1 MKNIH
6 NFICSSPTKKQ
17 LKGLQVCP
25 CTDFDGND
33 SKQHFMW
40 RNILKTAIALYIP
53 LLVFSLYWGYVQKQS
68 LIQSMGSIQQRN
80 ILNKSYHL
88 IDQSI
93 NLISITSFWSDINFP
108 EAFSKTNPL
117 DDTFIN
123 NYIRIMQ
130 GYPIYDQLRFIDLH
144 GDEVLR
150 FERIALD
157 SMAPKELQNKIDRDY
172 IKRGLA
178 LERGQVYVSPIEL
191 NKENGI
197 VEVPHRPVLRG
208 VTQIFDGN
216 DVQVGLAVVNF
227 NMDNIFSFMK
237 SRITEDNFFLL
248 DTDGCIITSNLDF
261 NTLAHQNKMT
271 PKDSSIQKRLELKNL
286 IFKKDTFFMENG
298 SLWTYQNVRTGYE
311 RDVGM
316 NRYAGMAEIVS
327 DNDWAIV
334 QEIPPTYIRS
344 RLDTIREN
352 LILFNVLTLGVI
364 GLIGFGYAHTQKEK
378 RNFVAQLKRK
388 NKELL
393 ASEAKLHES
402 NKLVERSN
410 EQLRVRNKQLEDF
423 NYVVAHNLKAPVSSL
438 SIIVDLL
445 NKSKDQ
451 KTYKELFPK
460 LESISSN
467 IQTLTDDMQT
477 YVSILNQR
485 KLELENVNLLLKLKD
500 VEKDFV
506 ERLLDEE
513 EQNFTIEYHFDE
525 WHALKCNRFYMR
537 SILHNLLSNALKFQR
552 PDVKSHIIFETAW
565 EDGKKVLYVKDN
577 GLGIDLERHGD
588 NLFKLYKRFHRD
600 VSGKGM
606 GLFIVKSQL
615 EAMNASITVDSEVGV
630 GTTFKIKFNNS

>member
-1 MKNIH
+1 
-6 NFICSSPTKKQ
+6 
-17 LKGLQVCP
+17 
-25 CTDFDGND
+25 
-33 SKQHFMW
+33 
-40 RNILKTAIALYIP
+40 
-53 LLVFSLYWGYVQKQS
+53 
-68 LIQSMGSIQQRN
+68 
-80 ILNKSYHL
+80 
-88 IDQSI
+88 
-93 NLISITSFWSDINFP
+93 
-108 EAFSKTNPL
+108 
-117 DDTFIN
+117 
-123 NYIRIMQ
+123 MQ

-191 NKENGI
+191 NKENGVI
-197 VEVPHRPVLRG
+197 EVPHRPVLRG

-248 DTDGCIITSNLDF
+248 DTDGRIITSNLDF

-344 RLDTIREN
+344 RLDTIRKN

-423 NYVVAHNLKAPVSSL
+423 NYVVAHNLKAPVSSMN
-438 SIIVDLL
+438 IIVDLL
-445 NKSKDQ
+445 SKSPDQ
-451 KTYKELFPK
+451 KTFEELFPK
-460 LESISSN
+460 LETISSN
-467 IQTLTDDMQT
+467 IQTLTDDVQT
-477 YVSILNQR
+477 YVSILNKR
-485 KLELENVNLLLKLKD
+485 KLKLENINLLLKLKE

-537 SILHNLLSNALKFQR
+537 SILHNLLSNALKFRR

-630 GTTFKIKFNNS
+630 GTTFKIIFNNS